1 MDAPT
6 HEKHYVYLAV
16 CANGSL
22 YVGST
27 KNVEQRIAI
36 HNAGRG
42 GRYTR
47 INRPLKL
54 LKFWIFNTKTEA
66 RVAEYQM
73 KHLSPSQKLAVFFE
87 ENNHNK

>member
-1 MDAPT
+1 MDAKTPS
-6 HEKHYVYLAV
+6 KHYVYLAL

-27 KNVEQRIAI
+27 KNVDQRIAM
-36 HNAGRG
+36 HNAGQG

-54 LKFWIFNTKTEA
+54 LKFLTFPTKTEA
-66 RVAEYQM
+66 LKAEF
-73 KHLSPSQKLAVFFE
+73 KLKRLLPSQKLVVFFSDQT
-87 ENNHNK
+87 NN

>member
-1 MDAPT
+1 MDAKKPS
-6 HEKHYVYLAV
+6 KYYVYLAL

-27 KNVEQRIAI
+27 KNVEQRIAM
-36 HNAGRG
+36 HNAGQG

-54 LKFWIFNTKTEA
+54 LKFFTFNSKTEA
-66 RVAEYQM
+66 LKAEF
-73 KHLSPSQKLAVFFE
+73 KIKRLLPSQKLAIFFSDKT
-87 ENNHNK
+87 NN